1 MLRFL
6 MKSRKSLGFG
16 WGSRYFRK
24 NFILILLITFTPGL
38 ISGVGIY
45 LFGAGKVENELT
57 NLHENQIEER
67 AKNINDQLDVLEMS
81 IAQWAFAPHFRKT
94 LNKVDFVRE
103 FTTTREIKKF
113 LGVLQGSQPLI
124 DQVEL
129 FVDQETPILFQPNY
143 TTVKD
148 DSVKNF
154 YRDILAKTN
163 SINWVEQGPS
173 DKKGHS
179 SMMLTHNLGFR
190 TNSAYGTLIVT
201 LDQAKLTEIVNTL
214 NPYPEGAAFLLNQ
227 NNEILVEENHTNSL
241 SIVSVLKRE
250 LDKREKRNETFT
262 FEYEGERYSV
272 SYGTQKRI
280 NSEWTYVSAAPMSFI
295 TAPIIFISKLIIAIS
310 ATGLFIAFIMAWFA
324 SKRIYR
330 PVAQLLHLIDK
341 EDEVLEWRRQ
351 KGKDEFSIIEQQIQA
366 LAKDSRILQEQLS
379 AQIPQLLKRFLS
391 QLIQGYLFNHS
402 ENQLR
407 GSLQNYG
414 WNVDGH
420 FFMMMDVR
428 VTGNVEL
435 DESSQHND
443 ERLIAM
449 AVTNVLEEAAGER
462 FAQYN
467 LMDFHDLSVGMLIA
481 YPSHEDVRQDVFE
494 FIDQITEMINTTF
507 NKQVTVTISKPTDS
521 IKQIPHIFEEV
532 KQGAGYRT
540 YKSHNQVIDLA
551 ALKKEDA
558 VHQIFYPFDIEKEII
573 QAIRMGQLEE
583 AERLLFEFLHKLS
596 EKGINEINIQPGIV
610 LLFSSIQHEIIHSG
624 IHPYELFKGRNM
636 FEELSQIQEPKMIV
650 RWFKTKIIVPF
661 IEMLE
666 ERSDSELKQIVDQVI
681 KDIHMNYM
689 KDLSLESYADQVG
702 TNPYTFSR
710 YFKKAIGTNFIDYIT
725 QLRIDKAKDLLLNTD
740 MKINDISESV
750 GYRPGYFNRIFKK
763 QVGIPPSQYRKSRAA
778 L

>member
-1 MLRFL
+1 LLRFL
-6 MKSRKSLGFG
+6 RKSRKSLGFG
-16 WGSRYFRK
+16 WKSRYFRK
-24 NFILILLITFTPGL
+24 SFILILLITFIPGL

-57 NLHENQIEER
+57 SLHESQIKER
-67 AKNINDQLDVLEMS
+67 AKNINDQLDVLELS

-94 LNKVDFVRE
+94 LNEVDFIRE

-113 LGVLQGSQPLI
+113 LGVLQGSHPLI
-124 DQVEL
+124 NQVEL
-129 FVDQETPILFQPNY
+129 FVDKETPILFRPNY
-143 TTVKD
+143 TTVKE

-154 YRDILAKTN
+154 YRDILSKKN
-163 SINWVEQGPS
+163 SINWVEQDPS
-173 DKKGHS
+173 QKKDNS

-201 LDQAKLTEIVNTL
+201 LDQSKLAEIVNTL
-214 NPYPEGAAFLLNQ
+214 NPYPQGAAFLVNQ
-227 NNEILVEENHTNSL
+227 NNQILVEVNHTS
-241 SIVSVLKRE
+241 SPKIVSVLKKE
-250 LDKREKRNETFT
+250 LDKRKKGNETFT
-262 FEYEGERYSV
+262 FEFEGEKYSV

-295 TAPIIFISKLIIAIS
+295 TSPIIFISKLIMAIS
-310 ATGLFIAFIMAWFA
+310 GTGLFIAFIMAWFA

-330 PVAQLLHLIDK
+330 PVAKLLHLIDN
-341 EDEVLEWRRQ
+341 EDEVSQWRKQ
-351 KGKDEFSIIEQQIQA
+351 KGKDEFSMIEQQIQA

-379 AQIPQLLKRFLS
+379 AQVPQLLKVFLS
-391 QLIQGYLFNHS
+391 QLVQGYLFNHS
-402 ENQLR
+402 EEQLR
-407 GSLQNYG
+407 ESLQNYG
-414 WNVDGH
+414 WKVDEH
-420 FFMMMDVR
+420 HYLMMDVR
-428 VTGNVEL
+428 VSGIVEL
-435 DESSQHND
+435 DESSQNND

-449 AVTNVLEEAAGER
+449 AVTNVLEEAAGEM
-462 FAQYN
+462 FGQYN
-467 LMDFHDLSVGMLIA
+467 LMDYHDLSVGMLIA
-481 YPSHEDVRQDVFE
+481 YPSHEDVRQDVYA
-494 FIDQITEMINTTF
+494 FIHEITEVINHTF
-507 NKQVTVTISKPTDS
+507 NKQVTVTVSKPTDS
-521 IKQIPHIFEEV
+521 IKQIPQIFEEV

-540 YKSHNQVIDLA
+540 FQNHNQIIDLA
-551 ALKKEDA
+551 ELKKEDA

-596 EKGINEINIQPGIV
+596 EKGINEINIQPGIS

-624 IHPYELFKGRNM
+624 IHPYELFKGRNI

-666 ERSDSELKQIVDQVI
+666 QRSDSELKQIVDQVI
-681 KDIHMNYM
+681 KDIHVNYM

-725 QLRIDKAKDLLLNTD
+725 QLRIDKAKELLLNTD

-763 QVGIPPSQYRKSRAA
+763 QVGIPPSQYRKSRTA